1 VADWNQSGVSDRISV
16 SAICSNKLSLEEDL
30 ELWESLGVRAVGI
43 PLRKLGNGDA
53 RRIADTEIRVT
64 SLLGYGPRLD
74 DPGTW
79 SSFAAEL
86 REAFEN
92 AHAVN
97 AEVLVITSGCAGSM
111 SWERSADAF
120 AKLIDSLVLDPSIP
134 LLVEHTNQ
142 LRTDISFLHR
152 LRDAVDVAR
161 EVGIGVVMETNA
173 CWYERA
179 LETTIAESVDVIGLV
194 QVSDASGVSL
204 STPDRLVPGDGVIPL
219 PVILGQLLSAGYQGF
234 FELEYAGPKI
244 EEEGYAQALKRA
256 LPSTSSILRDAVL
269 AAESQEGRPSVVSR
283 TS

>member
-1 VADWNQSGVSDRISV
+1 VGDRISV
-16 SAICSNKLSLEEDL
+16 SAICSNRLSLKEDL
-30 ELWESLGVRAVGI
+30 ELWESLGIRTVGI
-43 PLRKLGNGDA
+43 PLRKLGKGDA
-53 RRIADTEIRVT
+53 RRIADAGIRVT

-74 DPGTW
+74 DTSTW
-79 SSFAAEL
+79 TSFAADL
-86 REAFEN
+86 HEAFEN
-92 AHAVN
+92 AHIVN
-97 AEVLVITSGCAGSM
+97 ADAMVITSGCAGSLT
-111 SWERSADAF
+111 WERSADAF
-120 AKLIDSLVLDPSIP
+120 ANLIDSVVLHPNIP

-161 EVGIGVVMETNA
+161 EIGIGVVMETNA

-179 LETTIAESVDVIGLV
+179 LETTIAESVGVIGLV

-219 PVILGQLLSAGYQGF
+219 SDILCQLLSAGYQGF

-256 LPSTSSILRDAVL
+256 LTSTSLILRDSCL
-269 AAESQEGRPSVVSR
+269 RAESREQSPSVVSR
-283 TS
+283 IS

>member
-1 VADWNQSGVSDRISV
+1 
-16 SAICSNKLSLEEDL
+16 
-30 ELWESLGVRAVGI
+30 
-43 PLRKLGNGDA
+43 
-53 RRIADTEIRVT
+53 
-64 SLLGYGPRLD
+64 
-74 DPGTW
+74 
-79 SSFAAEL
+79 
-86 REAFEN
+86 
-92 AHAVN
+92 
-97 AEVLVITSGCAGSM
+97 
-111 SWERSADAF
+111 
-120 AKLIDSLVLDPSIP
+120 
-134 LLVEHTNQ
+134 
-142 LRTDISFLHR
+142 
-152 LRDAVDVAR
+152 
-161 EVGIGVVMETNA
+161 METNA